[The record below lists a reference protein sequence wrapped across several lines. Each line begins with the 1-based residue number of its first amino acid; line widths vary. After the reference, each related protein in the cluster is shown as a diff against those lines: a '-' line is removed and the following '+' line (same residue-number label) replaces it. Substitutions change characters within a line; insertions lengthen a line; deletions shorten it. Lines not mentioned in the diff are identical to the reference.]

1 VTTHTVR
8 ALLTRLTINCNEEG
22 MQVVVENVLLL
33 TAGGEQ
39 VYNMQ
44 SAVTAAETETAGIR
58 KYKKEISI
66 AAGWTH
72 TIPQR

>member
-1 VTTHTVR
+1 
-8 ALLTRLTINCNEEG
+8 